1 MLADAKSAILQP
13 PGRGLSARSLASAP
27 PEKVTLASPA
37 RLTSALTT
45 APLRYQLF
53 PGVGYFHSIRKKE
66 RLLLLSH
73 LVRSENR
80 FKSPLDFGA
89 NENSFWNMEGK
100 YLGPAQPG
108 RRTFCGVV
116 SLQPSCRAG
125 TSFVMKQRKQNS
137 PAFRWT
143 VPRKGAAAAFVS
155 PPDTLGKM
163 AQGAC
168 SAPWSIFCRLT
179 HGGGIPSLRPTA
191 ESTDTAAL
199 LIPEFRCRL
208 RGGTGMPLRG

>member
-116 SLQPSCRAG
+116 SLQPSC
-125 TSFVMKQRKQNS
+125 S
-137 PAFRWT
+137 PT
-143 VPRKGAAAAFVS
+143 QS
-155 PPDTLGKM
+155 PLYSSPLDG
-163 AQGAC
+163 GYPF
-168 SAPWSIFCRLT
+168 APLCRL
-179 HGGGIPSLRPTA
+179 LRKK
-191 ESTDTAAL
+191 SRL
-199 LIPEFRCRL
+199 LRL
-208 RGGTGMPLRG
+208 LGCLCPLG